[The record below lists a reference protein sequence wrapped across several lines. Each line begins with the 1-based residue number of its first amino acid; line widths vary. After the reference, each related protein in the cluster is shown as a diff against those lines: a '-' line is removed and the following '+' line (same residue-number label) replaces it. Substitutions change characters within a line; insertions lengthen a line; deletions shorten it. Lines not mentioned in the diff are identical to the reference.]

1 MNHLCFICK
10 VYYIIKKV
18 FSLGSCSV
26 LNILQFSFDKLV
38 KFLSFKVKTL
48 LTCITTFCSHKI
60 EYLTVLEE
68 TLWKKNITKNIFF
81 FCKLIFLL
89 ANEEYFYC
97 QFDEVSKTIT
107 LITFLF
113 LFVSSLHLFF
123 FIYYFQE
130 LNRQSNNG
138 SSLIKNAVF

>member
-10 VYYIIKKV
+10 VYYTIKKV
-18 FSLGSCSV
+18 FNLGSCSV

-68 TLWKKNITKNIFF
+68 TLWKKNITKKIFF